1 MPLIEILTNLSP
13 SFLLY
18 IWLIPVTTPDFAFF
32 FRGRES
38 QPQTEVVNMGIN
50 ISFFFPSLH
59 IRGKHG
65 RILMVLLLTCMEDFF
80 PSSAFLTQFTPITML
95 EATSPLGNLD
105 ATTND
110 FALKNEKKREI
121 EKKTAPLFVRSI
133 SGRRPLLPLQCR
145 LAGGWGE
152 ETLFLQAPFRFSL
165 SLSSLS
171 SFSFALD
178 VTTGEDDSGIKFTKL
193 FFNFCQI

>member
-1 MPLIEILTNLSP
+1 MTDSGDNARLC
-13 SFLLY
+13 
-18 IWLIPVTTPDFAFF
+18 F

-50 ISFFFPSLH
+50 ISFFPSLH

-80 PSSAFLTQFTPITML
+80 PLTSFLTQFTPITML
-95 EATSPLGNLD
+95 EATSLFFLPPPLGKFRRDNKRFR
-105 ATTND
+105 TQ
-110 FALKNEKKREI
+110 KREKSRNR
-121 EKKTAPLFVRSI
+121 KKMRAIIRAIDKWP
-133 SGRRPLLPLQCR
+133 RRPLLPLQCR

-165 SLSSLS
+165 SLSLFS
-171 SFSFALD
+171 SFSFTLD
-178 VTTGEDDSGIKFTKL
+178 VTTGEDDSGIKFTKFWPVL
-193 FFNFCQI
+193 PKHI